1 MDIDADKLHWI
12 YKKLFTIRSFE
23 ERIKKIAKEK
33 SVPGYLHTCIGS
45 EAICVGVMAALGD
58 DDWISSTYRN
68 HGHSIAKKLK
78 KLGAKV
84 IGTDIKDDKK
94 NPYISLFVKLD
105 LDHKLQVDE
114 LIMTLKKKLKR
125 IDVLINNAAYV
136 GTSEIDKKNS
146 KRYFYNEKY
155 SNLNLNNTIYLTN
168 SLIPLLKKS
177 KSASI
182 INICSIYSSLAY
194 DYSLY
199 KETKMKTPLAY
210 GVSKAGLMHY
220 TKMLSTAVAPKIRVN
235 SISPGGIFR
244 NQPKKFIKR

>member
-1 MDIDADKLHWI
+1 MINLKNKYCLVTG
-12 YKKLFTIRSFE
+12 FN
-23 ERIKKIAKEK
+23 
-33 SVPGYLHTCIGS
+33 GYI
-45 EAICVGVMAALGD
+45 
-58 DDWISSTYRN
+58 
-68 HGHSIAKKLK
+68 GHSIAKKLK

-244 NQPKKFIKR
+244 NQPKKFVKKYLIKTPLSRMGHEDDVANATIFLSSNLSNYITGHNLVVDGGYSIA